1 LKKVIQQS
9 DVLLEVVDVRDPLG
23 YRNEKIEQLIMSQL
37 QGDGTQKR
45 MIIILNKIDLVPM
58 EITQQ
63 WLDFLRKYYP
73 VLAFKSATQQ
83 QSSHLNSHE
92 MSNFT
97 RQTNSDDATHRRG
110 ALGANALLQLIKNY
124 ARTVNAHGEKSKKNL
139 TIGIIGYPNVGKSSI
154 INSLKRAR
162 ACSVGPTAG
171 LTKALQLVRLDK
183 QVTLIDSPGV
193 IWRDRNERVDKDS
206 PLNESMERLLLRNCI
221 NAEEVDDHVFIISIL
236 FKYVDIDRLL
246 EIYQLNDLL
255 KKDTMTPDS
264 FLSALGKK
272 MGKLLP
278 AGLPN
283 VDAASR
289 IVLRDLYR
297 GKIPYY
303 TLPPT
308 ETTEEW
314 QKKEVTIASQWA
326 REFDVDA
333 LLRGDIAVRVETE
346 SGESLDD
353 SSGAMAVDADM

>member
-1 LKKVIQQS
+1 
-9 DVLLEVVDVRDPLG
+9 
-23 YRNEKIEQLIMSQL
+23 
-37 QGDGTQKR
+37 
-45 MIIILNKIDLVPM
+45 
-58 EITQQ
+58 
-63 WLDFLRKYYP
+63 
-73 VLAFKSATQQ
+73 VLAFKSATQH

-92 MSNFT
+92 MSNYT
-97 RQTNSDDATHRRG
+97 RQANSEEATHRRG

-162 ACSVGPTAG
+162 ACNVGPTAG

-193 IWRDRNERVDKDS
+193 IWREKNEQFDKAG

-221 NAEEVDDHVFIISIL
+221 NAEEVDDPIFIISVL
-236 FKYVDIDRLL
+236 FKYVDLDKLL
-246 EIYQLNDLL
+246 EIYQLDI
-255 KKDTMTPDS
+255 KKDTMTPEP
-264 FLSALGKK
+264 FLATLARK
-272 MGKLLP
+272 MGKLLQ

-297 GKIPYY
+297 GKIPYH
-303 TLPPT
+303 TLPPELT
-308 ETTEEW
+308 DAEW
-314 QKKEVTIASQWA
+314 QKKEVSVVTNWA

-333 LLRGDIAVRVETE
+333 LLRGDIDLRVEDEAEEEMQDE
-346 SGESLDD
+346 SMGNGAEDLNSLEMNGVD
-353 SSGAMAVDADM
+353 MDADM